1 MLADLTPLDVTGK
14 AAATALDAALITVNK
29 NAIPFDKQKPT
40 VTSGI
45 RLGTPAVTTR
55 GMKEEEMVQI
65 AAWIAQIVA
74 KPNDEKLQRRIKQDV
89 LALTEQFPV
98 P

>member
-1 MLADLTPLDVTGK
+1 
-14 AAATALDAALITVNK
+14 
-29 NAIPFDKQKPT
+29 
-40 VTSGI
+40 
-45 RLGTPAVTTR
+45 
-55 GMKEEEMVQI
+55 MKEEEMVQI